1 MKQSAQIVTL
11 SAQRQDYGSRPLEP
25 TVARPRSNFPAA
37 RNAFS
42 KVRSAELNTDVT
54 ILMPGTDYFGET
66 ALKLDITYLST
77 PGGNHTNTHF
87 RSTDKAIHN
96 HA

>member
-25 TVARPRSNFPAA
+25 TEARPRSNFPAA

-42 KVRSAELNTDVT
+42 KVRSAGLNTHVT

-77 PGGNHTNTHF
+77 PGGNHTNAHF
-87 RSTDKAIHN
+87 HSTDKASHN
-96 HA
+96 HT